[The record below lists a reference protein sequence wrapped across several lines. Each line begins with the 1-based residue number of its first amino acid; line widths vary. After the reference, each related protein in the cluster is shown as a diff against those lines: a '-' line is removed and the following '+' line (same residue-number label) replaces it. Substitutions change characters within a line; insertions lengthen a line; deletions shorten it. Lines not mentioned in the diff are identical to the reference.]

1 MKVFLSW
8 SGPKSKAVAEALYD
22 WLPNVIQAV
31 KPWMS
36 SEDIDKGAT
45 WDGELTETLNVAKAG
60 VVCVTPE
67 NQDAPWL
74 NFEAGALAKTSSKPV
89 VCTYLFGLKPTDIT
103 GPLKRFQATE
113 PTEEHTRQLIST
125 LNKTMGESALS
136 DVKLAEAFEKWWPNL
151 RDRLAAI
158 PAEPSAG
165 AARGAKDMLEEVLL
179 ITRNLNKLANDVQR
193 RYLSDRA
200 AINNWFTKQALR
212 SLWGS
217 HSVRHHPTPLTQE
230 VVPYTLQQAFEDA
243 ILQAEVLAS
252 SHMAAP
258 KSDDNEDA
266 ESPSKI
272 E

>member
-36 SEDIDKGAT
+36 SEDIDKGAA
-45 WDGELTETLNVAKAG
+45 WDGELTEMLTIAKVG

-74 NFEAGALAKTSSKPV
+74 NFEAGALAKTSLKPV

-125 LNKTMGESALS
+125 LNKAMGESALS
-136 DVKLAEAFEKWWPNL
+136 EVKLGEAFEKWWSNL

-158 PAEPSAG
+158 PAEPSVE
-165 AARGAKDMLEEVLL
+165 AARSAKDMLEEVLL
-179 ITRNLNKLANDVQR
+179 LTRNLNKLANDVQR
-193 RYLSDRA
+193 QHFSDRTM
-200 AINNWFTKQALR
+200 INWIGRQAGGDTGR
-212 SLWGS
+212 SLLVTG
-217 HSVRHHPTPLTQE
+217 HSPTL
-230 VVPYTLQQAFEDA
+230 LQQAYEDS
-243 ILQAEVLAS
+243 ISKAEMLTD
-252 SHMAAP
+252 SHMTASI
-258 KSDDNEDA
+258 SDEDEEA
-266 ESPSKI
+266 EFPSKI